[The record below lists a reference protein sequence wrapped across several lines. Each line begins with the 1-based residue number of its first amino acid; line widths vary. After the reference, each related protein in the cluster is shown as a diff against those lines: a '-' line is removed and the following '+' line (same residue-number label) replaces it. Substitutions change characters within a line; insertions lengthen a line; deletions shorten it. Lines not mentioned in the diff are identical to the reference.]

1 MLAGVQEVGVGEQV
15 NEPIRSST
23 VALPMKVSSPWPSA
37 AGGDAGV
44 VSRTRSVGTAQH
56 YPGRPVA
63 RTGNRSAPRAVLE
76 DVATPRST
84 LLSFPDPVDEVSARL
99 VAGGVV
105 AMVVA
110 AVAFDWRWLVAL
122 LAYGFVARVLTGPRL
137 SPLGLVVTRVVRPR
151 LDVAARPVPGPP
163 KRFAQGIGVVFSVTA
178 LVLALAGAWGAAQVV
193 LVLLGAAAFLESA
206 FGLCLGCKGFAVLM
220 RAGVI
225 PDDVCE
231 RCNDI
236 WATG

>member
-1 MLAGVQEVGVGEQV
+1 M
-15 NEPIRSST
+15 
-23 VALPMKVSSPWPSA
+23 
-37 AGGDAGV
+37 
-44 VSRTRSVGTAQH
+44 
-56 YPGRPVA
+56 
-63 RTGNRSAPRAVLE
+63 
-76 DVATPRST
+76 ATPRST